1 MQKVAAY
8 LLERRDGMSAV
19 DARNAEL
26 RELRDA
32 ATRWLSGKGASAIE
46 QTGTYSPEDGST
58 GTYTVE
64 EAIDKDRLCWT
75 IRLQEETNHGRLFAV
90 GVSLISVSDR
100 VAVYVSMETGW
111 SKTHIMP
118 VVVDS
123 RCPRIVR
130 DLLSRSGNWY
140 HGASIIHDRRTISG
154 FEAGEALAEEI
165 QRPDRTVPV
174 LVTSTNRGSVTLPDL
189 DEKLAY
195 DLAGLASV
203 VVVDEDASWALTDVL
218 GAEFACYWGAVRLYW
233 PHFERSQ
240 DRYVHP
246 LWTADR
252 LLESGRDAIRQR
264 ERFRNQLRNL
274 IFQASALSV
283 AQPLEINEIRD
294 ARGRATVDELRIRAS
309 SSGEYRELAESYAAE
324 NDQLR
329 QERSGLRNR
338 VRELEESVSRLEA
351 DRRALQMHLD
361 ASKSGRDAS
370 SETSLIAPSGGDEED
385 EHVPP
390 SSGETRF
397 YKKVHAA
404 KSHDIMIRVQDCG
417 CNKWESSHPADKARK
432 GIIKLEKGRS
442 DWKSM
447 QHCASCTGGGVWRV
461 RW

>member
-174 LVTSTNRGSVTLPDL
+174 PVTSTNR
-189 DEKLAY
+189 
-195 DLAGLASV
+195 
-203 VVVDEDASWALTDVL
+203 
-218 GAEFACYWGAVRLYW
+218 
-233 PHFERSQ
+233 
-240 DRYVHP
+240 
-246 LWTADR
+246 
-252 LLESGRDAIRQR
+252 
-264 ERFRNQLRNL
+264 
-274 IFQASALSV
+274 
-283 AQPLEINEIRD
+283 
-294 ARGRATVDELRIRAS
+294 
-309 SSGEYRELAESYAAE
+309 
-324 NDQLR
+324 
-329 QERSGLRNR
+329 
-338 VRELEESVSRLEA
+338 
-351 DRRALQMHLD
+351 
-361 ASKSGRDAS
+361 
-370 SETSLIAPSGGDEED
+370 
-385 EHVPP
+385 VP
-390 SSGETRF
+390 
-397 YKKVHAA
+397 
-404 KSHDIMIRVQDCG
+404 
-417 CNKWESSHPADKARK
+417 
-432 GIIKLEKGRS
+432 
-442 DWKSM
+442 
-447 QHCASCTGGGVWRV
+447 
-461 RW
+461 